1 MANTTTN
8 TTSSMSQEIHPLS
21 PIIKLSL
28 ICVIRDTYPTCPL
41 IKAFVCT
48 RQHKCL
54 SFLRHPSVSWQSWN
68 FTTILHC
75 PGPVAHLLIHQHLN
89 NFISKLL
96 WHFTRK
102 SSTSLIWTTFKFPDN
117 QLGQCKYE
125 NMSSEMS
132 TTLTLPHLARNIAFI
147 QTCETPPGRRYMK

>member
-1 MANTTTN
+1 MFA
-8 TTSSMSQEIHPLS
+8 SLLGHPL
-21 PIIKLSL
+21 
-28 ICVIRDTYPTCPL
+28 
-41 IKAFVCT
+41 
-48 RQHKCL
+48 
-54 SFLRHPSVSWQSWN
+54 VSWQSWN

-117 QLGQCKYE
+117 QLGTYKYE
-125 NMSSEMS
+125 NVSSEMS

-147 QTCETPPGRRYMK
+147 QTCETPPGRRYMKWNVNCVVCWMWSASFVNCVGECKT